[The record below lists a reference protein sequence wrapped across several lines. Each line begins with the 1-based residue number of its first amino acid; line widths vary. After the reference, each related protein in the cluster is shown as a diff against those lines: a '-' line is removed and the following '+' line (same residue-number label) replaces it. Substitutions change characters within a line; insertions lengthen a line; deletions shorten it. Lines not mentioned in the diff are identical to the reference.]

1 MCLWCFARARVA
13 AAAAAKSK
21 NSSKGFAG
29 LQQHSRSHLSW
40 SDFIKVIKGD
50 FNYLRTRSHG
60 RGSAAPVKKGCS
72 SSAAGASRSGRP
84 TDRPAAGWL
93 AGLIDSNLRIINKDF
108 PVGILTTVRSVMSR
122 CIIFA
127 LYPPALTTHLQL
139 FPAPL
144 WLTHPLSQHIFQPIF
159 ITKFCFRMD
168 TVAKMNKSIFRDL
181 HLHVC
186 LLNTHYSILENWTLW
201 NRHNQ

>member
-1 MCLWCFARARVA
+1 MGRLSLLLLYRVVCMCVWCFARAREA

-60 RGSAAPVKKGCS
+60 RSCARCPCEKGFLLC
-72 SSAAGASRSGRP
+72 SRSDRAVAGRPPPDPHRP
-84 TDRPAAGWL
+84 TDRPA

-122 CIIFA
+122 AVLFL
-127 LYPPALTTHLQL
+127 LYVCRYKQPKPPPQL
-139 FPAPL
+139 FRATH
-144 WLTHPLSQHIFQPIF
+144 WLKQ
-159 ITKFCFRMD
+159 
-168 TVAKMNKSIFRDL
+168 A
-181 HLHVC
+181 HLF
-186 LLNTHYSILENWTLW
+186 S
-201 NRHNQ
+201 